1 MMTGQRRNLSHHGMR
16 RGAALVEM
24 AICVPII
31 IVIAFGSIEATNAIF
46 LQQALTEAAHEGART
61 ATSIGKTEA
70 DARAR
75 VEQILTAQAIHG
87 AEVSIQPPIMSSTP
101 VGEIVTVTVS
111 APADNNSVGIQWYF
125 KKDSLKGTVVMMRQ

>member
-1 MMTGQRRNLSHHGMR
+1 MMTMQRRNHSRFGAR

-24 AICVPII
+24 AICVPLIV
-31 IVIAFGSIEATNAIF
+31 VIAFGSIEATNAIF

-61 ATSIGKTEA
+61 ATSIGKTEE

-87 AEVSIQPPIMSSTP
+87 AEVSIEPPISSSTP
-101 VGEIVTVTVS
+101 VGEIITVTVS
-111 APADNNSVGIQWYF
+111 ASASNNSVGIQWYF
-125 KKDSLKGTVVMMRQ
+125 KDAPLKGTVVMMRQ